1 MFEDSHQWRVSNSEL
16 STVRPANTNCIVFCL
31 TWLDLESTIFHTRG
45 GHDNNYNTNAALFL
59 TEILSIVDIVVCF
72 KCKCFS
78 SMYCHRGR
86 CYDLNKR

>member
-59 TEILSIVDIVVCF
+59 TEILSIVDIVV
-72 KCKCFS
+72 
-78 SMYCHRGR
+78 
-86 CYDLNKR
+86 